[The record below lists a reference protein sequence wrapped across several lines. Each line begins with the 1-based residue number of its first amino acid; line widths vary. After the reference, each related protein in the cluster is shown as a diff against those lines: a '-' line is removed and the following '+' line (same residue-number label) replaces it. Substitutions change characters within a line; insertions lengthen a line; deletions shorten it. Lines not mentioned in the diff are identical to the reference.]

1 MDFDDIADWF
11 SGDVNWVALGFA
23 LLVELSLVSAF
34 FFNVFK
40 QEAMAAIPLEY
51 RLIALVLAPIV
62 IYFVVEYKMNN

>member
-34 FFNVFK
+34 FFNMFN
-40 QEAMAAIPLEY
+40 QEGMKAIPLEY
-51 RLIALVLAPIV
+51 RLIVLVIAPV
-62 IYFVVEYKMNN
+62 LIYFIVNRMTD